1 MMEPDAKR
9 EAVLEAAATLFAQY
23 GFRRTSLSEIAEAA
37 AISRPTLYQLFDNKE
52 GLFRHLANH
61 RQNQAI
67 AQAVAELASDAPLA
81 ERITRAILAYERIY
95 YEPVAGSPHGAEFMD
110 LNQGAAMAD
119 MIAGRNR
126 LIGHLADALDAA
138 RVRGEVALPD
148 PLAQA
153 RNFAELLMLT
163 VNGMKKAATSIADF
177 RQKIRDVCAIFM
189 ASLVPRPEQ

>member
-1 MMEPDAKR
+1 
-9 EAVLEAAATLFAQY
+9 LEAAATLFAQY

-37 AISRPTLYQLFDNKE
+37 GISRPTLYQLFDNKE
-52 GLFRHLANH
+52 VLFRQLANH
-61 RQNQAI
+61 RQDQAI
-67 AQAVAELASDAPLA
+67 EQAVAELAGDAPLA

-110 LNQGAAMAD
+110 LNQGTALQD

-126 LIGHLADALDAA
+126 LIGHLAAALDAA

-153 RNFAELLMLT
+153 RDFAELLMLT
-163 VNGMKKAATSIADF
+163 VNGMKKAASSIDDF

-189 ASLVPRPEQ
+189 ASLIPRPER